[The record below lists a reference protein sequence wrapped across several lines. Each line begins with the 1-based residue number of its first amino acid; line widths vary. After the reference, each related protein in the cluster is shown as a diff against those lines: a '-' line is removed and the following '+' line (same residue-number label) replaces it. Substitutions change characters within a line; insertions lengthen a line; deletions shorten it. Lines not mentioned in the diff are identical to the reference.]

1 MGMATGSTFKE
12 RLAALAAHPRLE
24 RPLVMLGIAIM
35 VLGTLP
41 EVSGPYA
48 LILTGICLAISVAFA
63 ILYAARI
70 WSAEHRETAVRSPAA
85 IVDLLAAAPIP
96 LALAVGVSAA
106 DARLLGILWALKLIR
121 QNPAFALVLR
131 VLRSERQ
138 PLLSVATAFLVIT
151 LFASTLAY
159 LAERQAQPE
168 AFNSI
173 PAALWWT
180 VTTITTTGYGDK
192 TPISFFGRVVGGS
205 VMIAGIGLFALWAGI
220 LASSF
225 SAELKRRDFLE
236 SWDVVVRLPLFRG
249 LGSAALAEI
258 ARLLKVENFA
268 AEAPIVRAGQ
278 PGDSMYFIAEG
289 EVAVLVGDQR
299 IILKAGQFFGEA
311 ALIASA
317 PRNATVVAAGRARLL
332 RLDVVEFRDLASRLP
347 ELLAIIHSEDSRRKP
362 GEE

>member
-1 MGMATGSTFKE
+1 
-12 RLAALAAHPRLE
+12 
-24 RPLVMLGIAIM
+24 MLGIAIM

-48 LILTGICLAISVAFA
+48 LILTGICLSISVGFA

-70 WSAEHRETAVRSPAA
+70 WSAEHRGAAARSPAA

-106 DARLLGILWALKLIR
+106 DARLFAILWALKLIR

-168 AFNSI
+168 AFSSI

-225 SAELKRRDFLE
+225 SEELKRRDFLE

-268 AEAPIVRAGQ
+268 PDTPIVRAGQ

-299 IILKAGQFFGEA
+299 IPLKAGQFFGEA
-311 ALIASA
+311 ALIAST

-347 ELLAIIHSEDSRRKP
+347 ELLEIIHSEDSRRKAN
-362 GEE
+362 EE

>member
-1 MGMATGSTFKE
+1 MDMSGDSTFKV
-12 RLAALAAHPRLE
+12 RLAHLAAHPRLE
-24 RPLVMLGIAIM
+24 RPLVLAGIAIM
-35 VLGTLP
+35 VVGTLP
-41 EVSGPYA
+41 EISVRFA
-48 LILTGICLAISVAFA
+48 LTLTGGCLAIAAAFA
-63 ILYAARI
+63 LLYAVRI

-96 LALAVGVSAA
+96 LALLVGVSAA
-106 DARLLGILWALKLIR
+106 DARLLGVLWAFKLIR

-159 LAERQAQPE
+159 LAEREAQPE
-168 AFNSI
+168 AFSSI

-192 TPISFFGRVVGGS
+192 TPISFFGRMVGGS

-236 SWDVVVRLPLFRG
+236 SWDVVVRLPLFKG

-268 AEAPIVRAGQ
+268 PDAPIVRAGQ

-299 IILKAGQFFGEA
+299 IPLKAGQFFGEA

-347 ELLAIIHSEDSRRKP
+347 ELLAIIHSEDSRRKSDDD
-362 GEE
+362 